1 MPWITFLFQGLPE
14 TIASTAFCFAI
25 IKLPLIWNLI
35 LRIGVIYG
43 ISAFSI
49 RLLPISY
56 GVHTIIL
63 IFILVVL
70 LVSFTKCKL
79 SLAFMAAL
87 TNMITVAA
95 SEFLLGALLNFL
107 NISFQELYK
116 NQWLWTLLG
125 LPQVLILL
133 SLAFILNYFN
143 KQKTVR
149 KDSCD

>member
-1 MPWITFLFQGLPE
+1 
-14 TIASTAFCFAI
+14 
-25 IKLPLIWNLI
+25 
-35 LRIGVIYG
+35 
-43 ISAFSI
+43 
-49 RLLPISY
+49 
-56 GVHTIIL
+56 
-63 IFILVVL
+63 
-70 LVSFTKCKL
+70 
-79 SLAFMAAL
+79 MAAL